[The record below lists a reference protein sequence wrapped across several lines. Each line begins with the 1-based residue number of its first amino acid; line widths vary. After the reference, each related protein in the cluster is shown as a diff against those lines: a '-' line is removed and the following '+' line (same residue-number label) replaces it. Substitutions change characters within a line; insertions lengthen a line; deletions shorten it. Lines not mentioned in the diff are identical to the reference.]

1 MAGEDRYG
9 GMNPWTLA
17 RSLRSNDCPCPVCGG
32 RSVLET
38 GVEENALVLKV
49 VCGRCGETHLGAEVL
64 PGGDVRLTVAGTGDV
79 YEPSFRVLAAS
90 GEMRSSE
97 GAAKLLAQSRLAAAL
112 AGSMRE
118 NQSTSEGMKV
128 VREASKAAEESP
140 EMLDLALRQASQ
152 TAAVWMDRG
161 NPDAAMEIYEEV
173 LTLAENG
180 GTASAYALLLNRA
193 FAQYSSGEAKEP
205 LGTVR
210 DIAEKLDRLKAEG
223 RMPEGDPF
231 IRARAYEA
239 LGVLLSSKNDR
250 KGAMNALR
258 KAVSE
263 TEAVLEGQVS
273 DEAIRW
279 YNRCSREYAFACSE
293 AGMGKRSM
301 EALKNAVKTAR
312 RHRDRFPNAYA
323 ESLLERA
330 MFVMNSDAAI
340 PPYLRE
346 DMDEAIGILGKP
358 DAEGRCEPILPL
370 AYFYR
375 SATGSHSREDLD
387 GEDLSRAYSVL
398 RDGTLAGRVP
408 DGVFSAVSNAYLVYL
423 EGTDRVRADTVREEL
438 RGMGLF
444 VSIGQTAR
452 RGP

>member
-1 MAGEDRYG
+1 MTEKNRYG

-17 RSLRSNDCPCPVCGG
+17 RSLRSNDCPCPGCGG

-38 GVEENALVLKV
+38 DVAEGALILKV
-49 VCGRCGETHLGAEVL
+49 VCARCGDSHLEAEVL
-64 PGGDVRLTVAGTGDV
+64 PDGDVRLTVAGTDDV
-79 YEPSFRVLAAS
+79 YEPSFKVLAAS
-90 GEMRSSE
+90 EEMRASE
-97 GAAKLLAQSRLAAAL
+97 GAAKLLAQSKLASAL

-128 VREASKAAEESP
+128 VREAAETAEESSD
-140 EMLDLALRQASQ
+140 MLDLALRQASE
-152 TAAVWMDRG
+152 TAAVWIDRG
-161 NPDAAMEIYEEV
+161 DPDAAMDIYDEV
-173 LTLAENG
+173 LGLAEKG

-205 LGTVR
+205 LSAVR
-210 DIAEKLDRLKAEG
+210 GIVEKLDRLKAEG

-239 LGVLLSSKNDR
+239 LGVLLSSKNDK

-263 TEAVLEGQVS
+263 TEALLEEGVS
-273 DEAIRW
+273 DEGIRW
-279 YNRCSREYAFACSE
+279 YNRCSREYAFACSD

-312 RHRDRFPNAYA
+312 RYRDRFPNAYA

-330 MFVMNSDAAI
+330 MFIMNSDAAV

-346 DMDEAIGILGKP
+346 DMDEAIEILRKP
-358 DAEGRCEPILPL
+358 DAEGRYEQILPL
-370 AYFYR
+370 AYLYR
-375 SATGSHSREDLD
+375 SATGSHSRDDLD
-387 GEDLSRAYSVL
+387 GEDLSQAYSVL
-398 RDGTLAGRVP
+398 RDWVLAGRVP
-408 DGVFSAVSNAYLVYL
+408 DGVFSAVSNTYLVYL
-423 EGTDRVRADTVREEL
+423 EGTDRVRADAVREEL

-444 VSIGQTAR
+444 MSMGQTAKK
-452 RGP
+452 GP

>member
-1 MAGEDRYG
+1 MAGKDRYG
-9 GMNPWTLA
+9 GMNPWALA
-17 RSLRSNDCPCPVCGG
+17 RSLRSNDCPCPECGG

-38 GVEENALVLKV
+38 DVAEDVLNLRV
-49 VCGRCGETHLGAEVL
+49 VCGKCGESHLEAEVL
-64 PGGDVRLTVAGTGDV
+64 PGGDVRLSATGTGNV
-79 YEPSFRVLAAS
+79 YEPSFKVLAATEEIRAS
-90 GEMRSSE
+90 D
-97 GAAKLLAQSRLAAAL
+97 GATKLLAQSKLAAAL
-112 AGSMRE
+112 ANSMRE

-128 VREASKAAEESP
+128 VREAAKKAGESS
-140 EMLDLALRQASQ
+140 EMLDLALRQASE

-161 NPDAAMEIYEEV
+161 NPDAAIEIYDEV
-173 LTLAENG
+173 LDLAEKG
-180 GTASAYALLLNRA
+180 GTAAAYALLLNRA
-193 FAQYSSGEAKEP
+193 FAQYSSGETKEP
-205 LGTVR
+205 LGAVR
-210 DIAEKLDRLKAEG
+210 GMAEKLDRLKAEG

-231 IRARAYEA
+231 IKARAYEA

-258 KAVSE
+258 KAVSK
-263 TEAVLEGQVS
+263 TEALLGEEVS

-293 AGMGKRSM
+293 ADMGKRSM

-312 RHRDRFPNAYA
+312 RYRDRFPNAYA

-330 MFVMNSDAAI
+330 MFIMSSDMAV

-346 DMDEAIGILGKP
+346 DMNEAIEILGKP
-358 DAEGRCEPILPL
+358 DAEGRYEPILSL

-375 SATGSHSREDLD
+375 SATGSHDRDDLD
-387 GEDLSRAYSVL
+387 GEDLSLAYSVL
-398 RDGTLAGRVP
+398 RDGVLASRVP

-423 EGTDRVRADTVREEL
+423 EGTDRARADAVREEL

-444 VSIGQTAR
+444 VSMGQTVKK
-452 RGP
+452 GP